1 MLPTPSPAELRVR
14 APRLIAGLVLF
25 GLGLAFMVVADLGL
39 SPWEVLHQGL
49 SERSGIPIGTVGI
62 IAGLIVLGA
71 WIPLQER
78 PGLGTL
84 ANVVLIGVVMDLTIW
99 QFPEVTNLIERW
111 SLMVSGLLMISIGSG
126 LYIGVGMGPG
136 PRDGLMTGLARR
148 GYNLALA
155 RTVIEVL
162 VLVVGWLLGGTV
174 GIGTVAFSFGVGP
187 LVGFFLPRMTLDP
200 VPAPATG

>member
-99 QFPEVTNLIERW
+99 QFPEVTNLMERW
-111 SLMVSGLLMISIGSG
+111 FLMVSGLLMISIGSG